1 MEVAP
6 LVGMHIGNAIWRTI
20 WRFPPPSKLKIDPP
34 YDPAILLPGIHP
46 KEAKTLIRKDV
57 CTPVLTAA
65 PFTTTSVAT
74 DRWRVKQS
82 QCSVVNDATAGI
94 HSAVQRPARSR
105 EPTPR
110 VLVARRVFSRLT
122 VFTRDAGRSFIVRG
136 TFHSVCKSDR
146 HAGHLTLRSRRD
158 VKYFSVTRGKTS
170 LIRIS
175 F

>member
-1 MEVAP
+1 MEV
-6 LVGMHIGNAIWRTI
+6 
-20 WRFPPPSKLKIDPP
+20 PPPQTKNRSTLWPSNSASGNTSK
-34 YDPAILLPGIHP
+34 GNENTHP
-46 KEAKTLIRKDV
+46 KRRLYPRVDSSIIYNGQDV
-57 CTPVLTAA
+57 E
-65 PFTTTSVAT
+65 TTSVAT
-74 DRWRVKQS
+74 ARWRVKQS
-82 QCSVVNDATAGI
+82 QCGVVNDATAGI
-94 HSAVQRPARSR
+94 HTAVQRPAQSR

-136 TFHSVCKSDR
+136 TFHSVCTSDR